1 MIKPGNFSKLTITA
15 AAALTLSV
23 AAVSAAAAL
32 SATVISACAYF
43 NGHTAPLPNHLSL
56 SGVDSGQNAPAMF
69 SVSPASLPHFVI
81 SYAATPGDYDASDA
95 ATPSDCTAP
104 ETATPSDC
112 IIEKS
117 AGPGDTTVESAAGP
131 EIATP
136 SGYSFDHTDDEEKL
150 PGLLAFFE
158 L

>member
-32 SATVISACAYF
+32 SAAVISACAYF

-81 SYAATPGDYDASDA
+81 SYAATPGDCDASDA

-112 IIEKS
+112 SKEES
-117 AGPGDTTVESAAGP
+117 AGPGGAAEENIVSSP
-131 EIATP
+131 VATP
-136 SGYSFDHTDDEEKL
+136 SGYSFEKTDDEEER

>member
-15 AAALTLSV
+15 ATALTLSV

-56 SGVDSGQNAPAMF
+56 SGVDSGQSAPAMF

-95 ATPSDCTAP
+95 ATPSDCTA

-112 IIEKS
+112 VIHES
-117 AGPGDTTVESAAGP
+117 ADSGDASAESAAGP
-131 EIATP
+131 EVATP
-136 SGYSFDHTDDEEKL
+136 SGYSFGHTDDEEKL
-150 PGLLAFFE
+150 PGLLAFIE
-158 L
+158 R